1 LPRVSRTRVIAVP
14 RERVWTLVS
23 DPHHIPRW
31 WPRTQR
37 VEDVRGAA
45 GTKRTQWT
53 TVLATERGVGVRAD
67 FRCVSAARPE
77 RYIWEQNLEGTPFER
92 ILRGATL
99 EIRLDASGGGTAVTL
114 ASREWL
120 RGLSRL
126 GGLMMRRATRRR
138 LDEALDGIELALV
151 ANGEG

>member
-1 LPRVSRTRVIAVP
+1 MIAVP

-53 TVLATERGVGVRAD
+53 TVLSTERGAGVRAD

-92 ILRGATL
+92 ILRAATL
-99 EIRLDASGGGTAVTL
+99 EIRLDASGGGTTVTL

>member
-1 LPRVSRTRVIAVP
+1 
-14 RERVWTLVS
+14 
-23 DPHHIPRW
+23 
-31 WPRTQR
+31 
-37 VEDVRGAA
+37 
-45 GTKRTQWT
+45 
-53 TVLATERGVGVRAD
+53 VLATERGACVRAD

-92 ILRGATL
+92 ILREATL